1 MAIMKRTLLIAAA
14 VTGAFALTA
23 STQAGTP
30 KADQWAENHRT
41 VAATTPT
48 PDMLDRSVKQGS
60 PKASQWAEAHQ
71 AAPSTGQIAAIDVAH
86 GPRPFPKDPL
96 YDQKMRGVQEIQVAP
111 LK

>member
-1 MAIMKRTLLIAAA
+1 MKRTLLIAAA
-14 VTGAFALTA
+14 VAGAFALTA
-23 STQAGTP
+23 SSQAGTP
-30 KADQWAENHRT
+30 KGDQWAENHQT

-48 PDMLDRSVKQGS
+48 PDLLDRSAKS
-60 PKASQWAEAHQ
+60 PKAKTLAELAEARRRAGDASQ
-71 AAPSTGQIAAIDVAH
+71 FATVDFVH